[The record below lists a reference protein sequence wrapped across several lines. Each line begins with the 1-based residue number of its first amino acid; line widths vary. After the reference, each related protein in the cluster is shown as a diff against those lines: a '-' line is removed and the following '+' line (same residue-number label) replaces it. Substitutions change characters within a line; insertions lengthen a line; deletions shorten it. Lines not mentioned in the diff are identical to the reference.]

1 MEIKNNYSRIG
12 SILGLLM
19 GGGIGELLFD
29 SSGLGM
35 ILGFLLGLVLG
46 ANIKK
51 AN

>member
-1 MEIKNNYSRIG
+1 MEIKNNYSGIG
-12 SILGLLM
+12 SILGFLM

-35 ILGFLLGLVLG
+35 VLGFLLGLVLG

-51 AN
+51 TN